1 MDHPAV
7 VEIMRTGYAEKEPD
21 VVGSDALGNEVYKG
35 DEILVFEDEIF
46 LTLELSSETIEVLE
60 IVGAEYQTA

>member
-7 VEIMRTGYAEKEPD
+7 IEIMRTGYAEKEPEFYGED
-21 VVGSDALGNEVYKG
+21 QFGREVYKG
-35 DEILVFEDEIF
+35 DEILKIDDSFFRVRGLHEEA
-46 LTLELSSETIEVLE
+46 IEALE